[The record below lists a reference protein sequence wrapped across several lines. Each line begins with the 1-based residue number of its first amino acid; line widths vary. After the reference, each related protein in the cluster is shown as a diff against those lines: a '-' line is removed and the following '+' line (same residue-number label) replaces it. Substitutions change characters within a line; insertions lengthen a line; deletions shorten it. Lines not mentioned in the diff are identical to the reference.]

1 MLNYVNNR
9 AKVLEATEKEMS
21 ELIVCLVDDARSA
34 NDVAVEFSEPTETP
48 PATEKAKG
56 LSKVL
61 GQCLGKSRSTSTT
74 LTLCQRVKQEID
86 QYLSHPLLDI
96 EESAIDWWKIEPLT
110 NLTVAKLARKYLCL
124 CATSVAAECVFS
136 CGGNIVTD
144 RRTCLKPEKFG
155 S

>member
-1 MLNYVNNR
+1 
-9 AKVLEATEKEMS
+9 MS

-34 NDVAVEFSEPTETP
+34 NDVVVEFSEPAETP

-61 GQCLGKSRSTSTT
+61 GQCLGKSRSTLTA
-74 LTLCQRVKQEID
+74 LTLCQQVKQELD

-96 EESAIDWWKIEPLT
+96 EESAIDWWKIEALRY
-110 NLTVAKLARKYLCL
+110 LTVAKLAWKCLCL
-124 CATSVAAECVFS
+124 CATSVAAKRVFS

-155 S
+155 SKVFLFLNMKS